1 MTQPPRFG
9 YHVWTKAAIIIQM
22 RTHMQK
28 LVIYLSLCT
37 VLVLSACAIHRPTVQ
52 QGNVLDSAAL
62 AQLKPGLSKRQARF
76 ILGNP
81 VLSDPFHAD
90 RWDYVYWLKSKGE
103 KPTRQHLTL
112 FFEND
117 TLSRM
122 APEGVTLPSAAAPQN
137 HQESPE

>member
-9 YHVWTKAAIIIQM
+9 YHVRTKAAIIIQM

-28 LVIYLSLCT
+28 LMLYLSLCM
-37 VLVLSACAIHRPTVQ
+37 VLALSACAIHRPTVQ

-62 AQLKPGLSKRQARF
+62 TQLKPGLSKRQVRF

-81 VLSDPFHAD
+81 VLSDPFQAE
-90 RWDYVYWLKSKGE
+90 RWDYVYWLKPKGKE
-103 KPTRQHLTL
+103 PTRQHLTV

-117 TLSRM
+117 SLSRM
-122 APEGVTLPSAAAPQN
+122 EQRGVTPPPAATQN
-137 HQESPE
+137 N